1 MLSDFERA
9 QVRESVQERAR
20 LMEEKNVTNG
30 QLRLFP
36 GWGND
41 TRGMSKSL
49 ARSALFAVRDKRA
62 ERERYDNAVIAS
74 IEGLEIR
81 YSGEE
86 LRQDDHDVFMQL
98 CHLARD
104 EHIGEAVHISGL
116 QALEGLKWG
125 RSQEDYDRLRACY
138 KRLLEGTI
146 YVTKTDADRAGKV
159 KRKTQMFGSHLFT
172 SVAAEVEGD
181 SIESLSARWTIKLNK
196 ELARIMNGNE
206 MTLIRWAADKK
217 LTPLAKWLHR
227 FYATHEKPYDMKAET
242 LHKLC
247 GSRQASMAAFRQKLK
262 GALQELQDAGLIKSF
277 SMGPKPSYLVRVVN
291 AGLAKMEAAEAA

>member
-1 MLSDFERA
+1 MRQTLQDRTR
-9 QVRESVQERAR
+9 V
-20 LMEEKNVTNG
+20 MEEQNVGNG

-104 EHIGEAVHISGL
+104 ENIGEVVHISGL

-125 RSQEDYDRLRACY
+125 RSQEDYDRLRSCY
-138 KRLLEGTI
+138 KRLLEGTV
-146 YVTKTDADRAGKV
+146 YVTKTESDRTGKV
-159 KRKTQMFGSHLFT
+159 KRKTQMFGSHLFS
-172 SVAAEVEGD
+172 SVSAEIDGD
-181 SIESLSARWTIKLNK
+181 SIESLSARWTIRLNK
-196 ELARIMNGNE
+196 ELARIINGNE

-227 FYATHEKPYDMKAET
+227 FYATHEKPFDYKAET
-242 LHKLC
+242 LHSLC

-262 GALQELQDAGLIKSF
+262 GALQELQDAGFIRSF
-277 SMGPKPSYLVRVVN
+277 SMGPKPSYLVRVEN
-291 AGLAKMEAAEAA
+291 MPLAALEVA